1 MYTTLVN
8 SYSTLFNCDEQTMMN
23 CLSIT
28 AGQGTCTFHG
38 GRGQGTCTF
47 HGGRHSVTADMKC
60 VHTFKISDWALLI
73 TRE

>member
-38 GRGQGTCTF
+38 GR
-47 HGGRHSVTADMKC
+47 HSVTADMKC